1 MATPRTWSLLAA
13 VTIALG
19 AASGGLAPSA
29 GLAQD
34 TVPQGHLHSPSFMPL
49 GHAYAPGEEALPAI
63 DSARSRFESQV
74 DILQTEVYRRNYE
87 QRMFESEMNRHDLR
101 GGPLDS
107 PRY

>member
-1 MATPRTWSLLAA
+1 MATPRMWSLLAA
-13 VTIALG
+13 VTMALG
-19 AASGGLAPSA
+19 AASVGLAPTA

-34 TVPQGHLHSPSFMPL
+34 NVPQGHLHSPSFMPF
-49 GHAYAPGEEALPAI
+49 GHAYAPGEEVLPPI
-63 DSARSRFESQV
+63 GSAQSRFETQV